1 MTSTNSNVVFKNYS
15 PNQMMLF
22 PPNLEDLIIENH
34 PVKVINQVIDQ
45 INLDPLLKKYK
56 GGGTSSFHPRMMLKV
71 IVYAYLNNVYS
82 SRKIESAVRENIH
95 FMWLAGMNRPDHNT
109 INRFRSERLKEV
121 LKQLFAQV
129 VIMLNNEGFLDIK
142 DIYTDGT
149 KIEANANRYTF
160 VWGKAI
166 QTSKERIGKQLQDI
180 WDYTQQVAKEELLD
194 REPISFEQ
202 IDSKKVAEAIEQ
214 INEVLQDKPIDKKVK
229 QKLNYA
235 KRNWPE
241 KLEQYEQAEQI
252 LNKERNSYSKTDK
265 DATFMR
271 MKEDYMQNGQLK
283 PGYNVQVSSSNQYI
297 VNYTLHSNPTDTK
310 TLPSHLKEHQSLYNQ
325 LPESLTAD
333 AGYGSEQNYTLLE
346 NNSIEAYVKY
356 NMFDRQQKTVKNDLY
371 PFTKDKLF
379 YNSEHNYYICPMGQK
394 MEFIFDKTQET
405 EAGFQQKLSVYQ
417 AANCEGCPLRAQCFK
432 AKGNRRIEV
441 NHNLD
446 RLKENARVL
455 LTSEAG
461 ITKRKKRVVDTEP
474 VFANIKQNKGFRRFM
489 LRGKDKVEIEWGL
502 LAIAHNLK
510 KRAAG

>member
-1 MTSTNSNVVFKNYS
+1 
-15 PNQMMLF
+15 MLF

-283 PGYNVQVSSSNQYI
+283 PGYNVQVSS
-297 VNYTLHSNPTDTK
+297 
-310 TLPSHLKEHQSLYNQ
+310 
-325 LPESLTAD
+325 
-333 AGYGSEQNYTLLE
+333 GS
-346 NNSIEAYVKY
+346 A
-356 NMFDRQQKTVKNDLY
+356 
-371 PFTKDKLF
+371 
-379 YNSEHNYYICPMGQK
+379 
-394 MEFIFDKTQET
+394 
-405 EAGFQQKLSVYQ
+405 
-417 AANCEGCPLRAQCFK
+417 
-432 AKGNRRIEV
+432 
-441 NHNLD
+441 
-446 RLKENARVL
+446 
-455 LTSEAG
+455 
-461 ITKRKKRVVDTEP
+461 
-474 VFANIKQNKGFRRFM
+474 
-489 LRGKDKVEIEWGL
+489 
-502 LAIAHNLK
+502 
-510 KRAAG
+510 

>member
-15 PNQMMLF
+15 PNQMMLL

-283 PGYNVQVSSSNQYI
+283 PGYNVQVSS
-297 VNYTLHSNPTDTK
+297 
-310 TLPSHLKEHQSLYNQ
+310 
-325 LPESLTAD
+325 
-333 AGYGSEQNYTLLE
+333 GS
-346 NNSIEAYVKY
+346 A
-356 NMFDRQQKTVKNDLY
+356 
-371 PFTKDKLF
+371 
-379 YNSEHNYYICPMGQK
+379 
-394 MEFIFDKTQET
+394 
-405 EAGFQQKLSVYQ
+405 
-417 AANCEGCPLRAQCFK
+417 
-432 AKGNRRIEV
+432 
-441 NHNLD
+441 
-446 RLKENARVL
+446 
-455 LTSEAG
+455 
-461 ITKRKKRVVDTEP
+461 
-474 VFANIKQNKGFRRFM
+474 
-489 LRGKDKVEIEWGL
+489 
-502 LAIAHNLK
+502 
-510 KRAAG
+510 